1 MANAVLSQFME
12 LGIASILLLTLGA
25 TNHKP
30 QTTNHK
36 PQTTNHN
43 VVSYSSCHDK

>member
-36 PQTTNHN
+36 PQTANH
-43 VVSYSSCHDK
+43 KPQTTM